1 MEMLN
6 VDTYPTQI
14 EIHTLCKRNLLNTLY
29 TEYTGCNSIT
39 CQPEKFN
46 GSGATKKYQ
55 YTHGFESIWNNFH
68 NFPVRV
74 YFYLVRINYTKFG
87 IGMYLCYLNFFS
99 SFFFNNLNL
108 PLPAGIN

>member
-14 EIHTLCKRNLLNTLY
+14 EIHTLCKRNLLNILY

-46 GSGATKKYQ
+46 GSGATKNANIRMDL
-55 YTHGFESIWNNFH
+55 S
-68 NFPVRV
+68 
-74 YFYLVRINYTKFG
+74 LFG
-87 IGMYLCYLNFFS
+87 ITFIISLYEYIS
-99 SFFFNNLNL
+99 TSYVPIIPNLV
-108 PLPAGIN
+108 